1 MSHLYVVYALDS
13 KISVVEAES
22 KGEALD
28 TFVRDLMDDE
38 NLNYF
43 IKDFSFGD
51 GLLTQFYRDDQ
62 GYLFDIDQNEVPERL
77 QQLNEQ
83 EKDDY
88 IDSWIESNAR
98 QFWNAE
104 PQFASEFLQELDKA
118 KHSDSP
124 QAHQFSN
131 AFLVSTIKKIIQ
143 QGDWYESFD
152 IVQIDL
158 ADTNY
163 QVIYED

>member
-1 MSHLYVVYALDS
+1 MSHLYVVYALES
-13 KISVVEAES
+13 KVSVVKAES

-98 QFWNAE
+98 QFWNDE
-104 PQFASEFLQELDKA
+104 PQFALEYLKKLDKA
-118 KHSDSP
+118 KHSDDP
-124 QAHQFSN
+124 YTDDFSHP
-131 AFLVSTIKKIIQ
+131 FLVSTIKKLIQ
-143 QGDWYESFD
+143 QDDWYEAFD
-152 IVQIDL
+152 IVKIDL

>member
-22 KGEALD
+22 KAEALD
-28 TFVRDLMDDE
+28 TFAMDQIDDE

-51 GLLTQFYRDDQ
+51 GLLTQFYHDDQ

-98 QFWNAE
+98 QFWNDE
-104 PQFASEFLQELDKA
+104 PQFALE
-118 KHSDSP
+118 
-124 QAHQFSN
+124 
-131 AFLVSTIKKIIQ
+131 
-143 QGDWYESFD
+143 YES
-152 IVQIDL
+152 IS
-158 ADTNY
+158 
-163 QVIYED
+163 

>member
-1 MSHLYVVYALDS
+1 VVYALES

-28 TFVRDLMDDE
+28 TFVRGLMDDE

-98 QFWNAE
+98 QFWN
-104 PQFASEFLQELDKA
+104 
-118 KHSDSP
+118 
-124 QAHQFSN
+124 
-131 AFLVSTIKKIIQ
+131 
-143 QGDWYESFD
+143 
-152 IVQIDL
+152 
-158 ADTNY
+158 
-163 QVIYED
+163 